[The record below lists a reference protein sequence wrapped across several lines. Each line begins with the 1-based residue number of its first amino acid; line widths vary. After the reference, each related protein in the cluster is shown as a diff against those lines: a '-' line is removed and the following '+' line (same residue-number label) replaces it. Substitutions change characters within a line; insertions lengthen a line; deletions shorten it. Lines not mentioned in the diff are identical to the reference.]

1 MRKRETDENEKRG
14 TDENEKRGT
23 EENEKKGRRKTRK
36 RDGGK
41 FSLLRKRDGPYYPNI
56 RVCRKV
62 CVNCHNPFYVK
73 NQKLVID
80 QN

>member
-1 MRKRETDENEKRG
+1 MRKGD
-14 TDENEKRGT
+14 
-23 EENEKKGRRKTRK
+23 GR
-36 RDGGK
+36 K
-41 FSLLRKRDGPYYPNI
+41 FS

>member
-1 MRKRETDENEKRG
+1 MKNRFSHFVGNVDYGN
-14 TDENEKRGT
+14 
-23 EENEKKGRRKTRK
+23 RRLIKLLYA
-36 RDGGK
+36 K
-41 FSLLRKRDGPYYPNI
+41 FCQGSSAVA